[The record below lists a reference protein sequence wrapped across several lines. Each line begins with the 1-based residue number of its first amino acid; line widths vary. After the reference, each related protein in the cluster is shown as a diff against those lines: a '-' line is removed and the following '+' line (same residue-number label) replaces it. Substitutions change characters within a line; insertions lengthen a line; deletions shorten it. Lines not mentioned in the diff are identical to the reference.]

1 MLYMVYVMFKSDP
14 DPEWFPYSGIE
25 HDFKETAINEAA
37 EALSNPSISK
47 AKIEEYAWTN
57 ENENT

>member
-25 HDFKETAINEAA
+25 HEYKELAINEAA
-37 EALSNPSISK
+37 EALSNPSIK
-47 AKIEEYAWTN
+47 DVQIEEYVWTN